1 MAAIAL
7 VLNHALTACESA
19 IADLQATAIASDAV
33 HHVPGG
39 GDMVSDRD
47 LVVLANTA
55 QGNSTAAIHS
65 RLGLPSCVVGSDET
79 RSEYW
84 PVIPNGVD
92 AVGNLD
98 PVSLW
103 VEVIFIGHYF
113 DNWTYELQDPCK

>member
-7 VLNHALTACESA
+7 TLNHALTACGTA

-47 LVVLANTA
+47 LMVLANTA

-65 RLGLPSCVVGSDET
+65 RLGLPSCVVGSDAI
-79 RSEYW
+79 RREYW
-84 PVIPNGVD
+84 PVIPNEVD
-92 AVGNLD
+92 ADGNLD

-103 VEVIFIGHYF
+103 VVVFFVGHHF
-113 DNWTYELQDPCK
+113 DNWTYEFEDPCG